1 MESLIELK
9 ENSIVTK
16 VTQHRLGLQFFTAK
30 NCDIGRQGN
39 CGRHQNHGCCAW
51 SERRTTSVSTMHW
64 WSFRRFASC
73 CCRESSW
80 SAYGGRL
87 SCNWL
92 PVSQPSCS
100 WKANCSF
107 FPIPLEQ
114 HLARLPLQIFPGKAR
129 ASFLKF
135 FLIFFF
141 ASNGAFILIKVQIHL
156 TRVFLQ
162 LSTFPH
168 LLEFQLLV
176 NNGYFST
183 HSKMLFLNPSSM
195 GQGKRILAWMT
206 CA

>member
-114 HLARLPLQIFPGKAR
+114 HLARLPLQIFPGKSR

-135 FLIFFF
+135 NFFIFFIF
-141 ASNGAFILIKVQIHL
+141 CIKWCFYFDKGTNAPHQGFF
-156 TRVFLQ
+156 T
-162 LSTFPH
+162 TFH
-168 LLEFQLLV
+168 F
-176 NNGYFST
+176 
-183 HSKMLFLNPSSM
+183 PSS
-195 GQGKRILAWMT
+195 AWIPAP
-206 CA
+206 C